1 MRIPGVM
8 LRDTLTVEPYA
19 GATGAGG
26 PSFGAAETH
35 KAHVEPKHR
44 LVQTP
49 DGEQAVSAA
58 VAYLRPGASVP
69 VGSRVTWNGQA
80 LTVLAAGELARTYL
94 QLDLGG
100 AGEGAP

>member
-1 MRIPGVM
+1 M
-8 LRDTLTVEPYA
+8 LRDTLSVEPYV
-19 GATGAGG
+19 GQTGAGG
-26 PSFGAAETH
+26 PLFDAAVTH
-35 KAHVEPKHR
+35 LAHVEPKHR

-58 VAYLRPGASVP
+58 VAYLRPGTAIP
-69 VGSRVTWNGQA
+69 VGSRVTWNGQT
-80 LTVLAAGELARTYL
+80 LTVLSAGELARTYL